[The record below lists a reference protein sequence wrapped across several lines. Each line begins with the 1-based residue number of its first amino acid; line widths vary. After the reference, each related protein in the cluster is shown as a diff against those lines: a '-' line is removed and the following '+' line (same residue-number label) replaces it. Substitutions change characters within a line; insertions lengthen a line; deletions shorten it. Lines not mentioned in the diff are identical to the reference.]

1 MRSSEVLVRIAVV
14 MCDRM
19 ASLGWEAGEGRKQA
33 KDGSNRRRIGMITMR
48 RPWPIRRQKA
58 GGVQMPNSPIPVT
71 PRHYLIALG
80 VGVGAFALRWLLLVT
95 TGIDSGFTFGVLAVA
110 AAAALC
116 GRKPAVGTLLVLV
129 VAHYFLVLKGPSLFS
144 FRDAEARSVI
154 GRFIFVS
161 VGVIALIGH
170 MRRVEW
176 RRART
181 ELLLNQ
187 TRERADELRMM
198 LDGAVDAVAEP
209 LGVFEPIRDSTGRIE
224 DFKVLY
230 INASGAASNDASGLT
245 REQQVGSRL
254 LSIAPPLR
262 KNGLFD
268 GFVNVAQTGQPL
280 LAEVHG
286 RDIRGYMRTYEV
298 HAKRAESVVV
308 VQWRDLSDVRNQ
320 MAQLRIAEL
329 RSRSLVRATSAIA
342 WQTPIAG
349 QFVEPQPDWMTF
361 TGQDEEAHLR
371 AGWLEAVHPED
382 RAGLLQA
389 WSEAS
394 DKSTEWS
401 HEVRVRAANGDYRHT
416 VMTGVPLELTS
427 SGERTREWVGVNAD
441 ITDRKRVESAAVDRE
456 RHLRR
461 VLDNL
466 FAFVGVL
473 TPEGILTGANQAPLT
488 AAGIRI
494 DDVIGKPFW
503 ECYWWSYSEPL
514 QEQLRQ
520 AIARAAA
527 GEIVRYDCDVRMA
540 AGHMMRIDF
549 MIAPM
554 RDDFGRI
561 THLIPS
567 GVDVSERVRA
577 QEQLAERERQFR
589 TITEALPLGVW
600 TATREG
606 KLDFVSGQL
615 AQLTGVGVEAMLG
628 DGWAGVIHPDDV
640 AEASR
645 QWTRSIA
652 TGEKYT
658 AQFRMRTASGAYRY
672 QQARALLSDRSDEVA
687 EPKWYGVTIDIDDQ
701 KRLEAELQAV
711 YKTGLLGIVRFDIEG
726 PIIDVND
733 AFANML
739 GYTRGELLERH
750 PTWISITPPDEV
762 QNDAPVVDEFRR
774 TGHAKPFEK
783 NYLHRTG
790 KPIPVLVTAS
800 SPEPG
805 VSSRGVAFVV
815 DMTTRKQAESEL
827 RQFAETLEQ
836 RVQERT
842 EQLQERSAQLRRL
855 ILDLADTETRER
867 KRLAQIL
874 HDHFQQLVSA
884 AKLKVG
890 IVRRKVNDAAAIE
903 SFKQI
908 EQLLDEAI
916 NESRTL
922 ATELSPPVLHDA
934 GLQAGFEWLAR
945 KMERDHGL
953 VVDVEVQEGS
963 EPQAE
968 SVRLVLF
975 ECVREMLFNVVKHA
989 GVKQARV
996 EMRTRMN
1003 DLLSITV
1010 SDQGQGFKPG
1020 ADLTR
1025 QSNEGSFGLFSIRER
1040 LSMLGGLLDI
1050 RSTPG
1055 EGTEVEITIPVA
1067 MRQVEDTAKP
1077 VPAIE
1082 TRPLASNHVPNV
1094 RVLVADDHKLFRE
1107 GLIALVKQEPY
1118 VTIVGEAGDGVEAV
1132 EMARSTQ
1139 PDILICDIS
1148 MPRMN
1153 GIQVTSVLHRELPNV
1168 KVIGLSMHERDDM
1181 AKAMRDAGA
1190 VAYCTKGGATDA
1202 LLNVLKTVASDTHV
1216 SSGET

>member
-1 MRSSEVLVRIAVV
+1 
-14 MCDRM
+14 
-19 ASLGWEAGEGRKQA
+19 
-33 KDGSNRRRIGMITMR
+33 
-48 RPWPIRRQKA
+48 
-58 GGVQMPNSPIPVT
+58 MPNTPIPVK
-71 PRHYLIALG
+71 RSHLVFALG
-80 VGVGAFALRWLLLVT
+80 LAAFAIGLRWLLVFT
-95 TGIDSGFTFGVLAVA
+95 TGIDAGFTFAVLAVA
-110 AAAALC
+110 GAAATC
-116 GRKPAVGTLLVLV
+116 GRRYAFVALALLAVS
-129 VAHYFLVLKGPSLFS
+129 HYFLVLSGPTFLS
-144 FRDAEARSVI
+144 FKDGEARSVL
-154 GRFIFVS
+154 GRFLFVGA
-161 VGVIALIGH
+161 GVILLISH

-187 TRERADELRMM
+187 TREQANELRSM
-198 LDGAVDAVAEP
+198 LDGAVDAVADP
-209 LGVFEPIRDSTGRIE
+209 LGVFEPIRDAAGRVE

-245 REQQVGSRL
+245 REQQVGGRL

-262 KNGLFD
+262 ENGLFE
-268 GFVNVAQTGQPL
+268 GFVRVVETGEPL
-280 LAEVHG
+280 LHEVNG
-286 RDIRGYMRTYEV
+286 RDIRGVMRTYEV

-349 QFVEPQPDWMTF
+349 QFVEPQPDWMNF
-361 TGQDEEAHLR
+361 TGQDEEQHLR
-371 AGWLEAVHPED
+371 AGWLEAIHPED
-382 RAGLLQA
+382 RASLLQA
-389 WSEAS
+389 WSDAS
-394 DKSTEWS
+394 EKAVEWS
-401 HEVRVRAANGDYRHT
+401 REVRVRAANGDYRHT

-441 ITDRKRVESAAVDRE
+441 ITDRKRVESAASDRE
-456 RHLRR
+456 RHLRN
-461 VLDNL
+461 VLNNL

-473 TPEGILTGANQAPLT
+473 TPEGVLTGANQAPLA
-488 AAGIRI
+488 AAGIRAE
-494 DDVIGKPFW
+494 DVIGKPFW
-503 ECYWWSYSEPL
+503 DCYWWDYAEPVR
-514 QEQLRQ
+514 ERLRDSV
-520 AIARAAA
+520 ARAAA
-527 GEIVRYDCDVRMA
+527 GEIVRYDVDVRMA
-540 AGHMMRIDF
+540 GGRMMRIDF

-600 TATREG
+600 TATRDG

-615 AQLTGVGVEAMLG
+615 VQLTGVAMDQLLG
-628 DGWAGVIHPDDV
+628 EGWASVLHPDDK
-640 AEASR
+640 ADASR
-645 QWTRSIA
+645 LWTKSIA
-652 TGEKYT
+652 TGEPYT
-658 AQFRMRTASGAYRY
+658 AQFRMRTADGSYRF
-672 QQARALLSDRSDEVA
+672 QQARALLSERNETS
-687 EPKWYGVTIDIDDQ
+687 EPKWYGVTIDVDEQ
-701 KRLEAELQAV
+701 KKVEAELQAV
-711 YKTGLLGIVRFDIEG
+711 YETGLLGIVRFDIDG
-726 PIIDVND
+726 PIIDVNE

-739 GYTRGELLERH
+739 GYTRTELLQKHPSWMSLTPDGELER
-750 PTWISITPPDEV
+750 
-762 QNDAPVVDEFRR
+762 DAPVVDEFRR

-783 NYLHRTG
+783 NYLHKEGRS
-790 KPIPVLVTAS
+790 IPVLVTAS
-800 SPEPG
+800 SPEPV

-815 DMTTRKQAESEL
+815 DMTTRKMAEAEL

-890 IVRRKVNDAAAIE
+890 IVRRKVNDANSIE

-953 VVDVEVQEGS
+953 EVDVEVQEGS
-963 EPQAE
+963 EPEAE

-989 GVKQARV
+989 GVKKARV

-1010 SDQGQGFKPG
+1010 SDHGQGFKPG

-1025 QSNEGSFGLFSIRER
+1025 QNHEGSFGLFSIRER

-1055 EGTEVEITIPVA
+1055 QGTSIEITIPVA
-1067 MRQVEDTAKP
+1067 MQHVEDKARVEP
-1077 VPAIE
+1077 PIE
-1082 TRPLASNHVPNV
+1082 ARPLVNGDVPTV

-1132 EMARSTQ
+1132 EMARNTQ

-1153 GIQVTSVLHRELPNV
+1153 GIQVTSVLRREMPTV

-1202 LLNVLKTVASDTHV
+1202 LLNVLKAVASDTHGA
-1216 SSGET
+1216 SGET